1 MKNAVLVAAFVVV
14 VCTVI
19 GLAQVQ
25 TIFHVGVT
33 TASGK
38 AGVIDWTQGWIQ
50 AKGFAVPPE
59 NARTEAQGKLLA
71 RRGAIMDA
79 QRTLVEILEGVRLV
93 GSSTLLNLEPNDVV
107 RTNVITS
114 SLLTHAQILPGSE
127 KWVVEKGQDWRNG
140 YYEVTLQYNIAGLV
154 ITTLPYV
161 LQHEGKQT
169 TESTSPAQSVATP
182 PQYTGLVIDAR
193 GLGITPQTFIEIIG
207 VNGEVYAAT
216 VAALYVPAANYTLS
230 GTGKAITEAQKD
242 PRVGSNPLVIKAL
255 GVNELKTGL
264 IVSSKDGR
272 LIKQLAATT
281 DILIRG
287 DGSVLIVAD

>member
-1 MKNAVLVAAFVVV
+1 MKIAALAAVLVIAACSAV
-14 VCTVI
+14 

-25 TIFHVGVT
+25 TIFHVSVT
-33 TASGK
+33 TSSGK
-38 AGVIDWTQGWIQ
+38 QGVIDWTQGWIQ
-50 AKGFAVPPE
+50 AKGLAVPPA

-127 KWVVEKGQDWRNG
+127 KWVVENGQDWRNG
-140 YYEVTLQYNIAGLV
+140 YYEVTLQYNIAGLI

-169 TESTSPAQSVATP
+169 TEKVSPVQSSSAT

-207 VNGEVYAAT
+207 ANGEVYAAT

-272 LIKQLAATT
+272 LIKQLATTT